1 MIRATAALF
10 LAVFLAVA
18 VAMPAEALDLKDLAA
33 CRSAAIRFCDRSG
46 GLSMAALSRCG
57 AALAVRSGEVGPK
70 CVAVLERYGQLSAR
84 TSFAE
89 SR

>member
-10 LAVFLAVA
+10 LVA
-18 VAMPAEALDLKDLAA
+18 MGGMPAEALDLKDLAP
-33 CRSAAIRFCDRSG
+33 CRSAAMRFCDRSG

-57 AALAVRSGEVGPK
+57 AALAARSGDVGPK

-89 SR
+89 NR